1 MIKTSIQQDKMIVNT
16 YAPYSSKYKYIK
28 WILTNIKGEPDRMTI
43 VGDFNITLIAM
54 DRSYKE

>member
-1 MIKTSIQQDKMIVNT
+1 MIKTSIQQDKMIENT
-16 YAPYSSKYKYIK
+16 YAPYSTVYKYIK

>member
-16 YAPYSSKYKYIK
+16 YAPYSTVYKYIK